1 MALHS
6 RIVNVLRKPGKCPVC
21 GEAVW
26 DIIYGTGDMTEVEFL
41 YRYRKSA
48 SMGGDRIPRRP
59 PLWECSCGCLR
70 FRKINPD
77 GTDAKVR
84 VKMLKDVRPAS
95 LSKIVWT
102 TSQCSEALKND
113 RMDMVHRYTVN
124 VITDCGENAAL
135 RVTGV
140 NEADAIATAMSLIND
155 AGLGL
160 KGRFCKAFDG
170 VESEE

>member
-6 RIVNVLRKPGKCPVC
+6 RIVNVLCKPGKCPVC

-26 DIIYGTGDMTEVEFL
+26 DIIYGTGDMTEEEFL

-48 SMGGDRIPRRP
+48 GMGGDSIPRRP

-70 FRKINPD
+70 FRKVNPD
-77 GTDAKVR
+77 GTDAR
-84 VKMLKDVRPAS
+84 VKVKTLKDVRPAS

-102 TSQCSEALKND
+102 TSQCDEALKND

-124 VITDCGENAAL
+124 VITDYGEKTAL

-140 NEADAIATAMSLIND
+140 SEADAIATAMSLIND
-155 AGLGL
+155 GGRGL
-160 KGRFCKAFDG
+160 KGRFCKAFDV

>member
-124 VITDCGENAAL
+124 VITDCGEKAAL

-160 KGRFCKAFDG
+160 KGRFCKAFDV

>member
-21 GEAVW
+21 GAAVW
-26 DIIYGTGDMTEVEFL
+26 DIIYGTGEMTEVEFL

-48 SMGGDRIPRRP
+48 SMGGDSIPRRP

-70 FRKINPD
+70 FRKVNPD
-77 GTDAKVR
+77 GTDAR
-84 VKMLKDVRPAS
+84 VKVKTLKDVRPAS

-102 TSQCSEALKND
+102 TSQCEEVLKND
-113 RMDMVHRYTVN
+113 RMDLVHHYTVN
-124 VITDCGENAAL
+124 VNTDCGEKTAL

-140 NEADAIATAMSLIND
+140 SEADAIATAISLVNGG
-155 AGLGL
+155 GLGL
-160 KGRFCKAFDG
+160 KGRFCKAFDV
-170 VESEE
+170 VESVV

>member
-26 DIIYGTGDMTEVEFL
+26 DIIYGTGEMTEVEFL

-48 SMGGDRIPRRP
+48 SMGGDSIPRRP

-70 FRKINPD
+70 FRKVNPD
-77 GTDAKVR
+77 GTDAR
-84 VKMLKDVRPAS
+84 VKVKTLKDVRPAS

-102 TSQCSEALKND
+102 TSQCDEALKND
-113 RMDMVHRYTVN
+113 MMDMVHRYTVN
-124 VITDCGENAAL
+124 VITDCGEKAAL

-140 NEADAIATAMSLIND
+140 NEADAIATAISLVNGG
-155 AGLGL
+155 GLGL
-160 KGRFCKAFDG
+160 KGRFCKAFDV
-170 VESEE
+170 VESVV

>member
-6 RIVNVLRKPGKCPVC
+6 RIVNVLRKPSKCPVC

-48 SMGGDRIPRRP
+48 SMCGDRIPRRP

-70 FRKINPD
+70 FRKVYPD
-77 GTDAKVR
+77 GTDAR
-84 VKMLKDVRPAS
+84 VKIKTLKDVRPAS

-102 TSQCSEALKND
+102 TSQCDEALKNN

-124 VITDCGENAAL
+124 VITDCGEKAAL
-135 RVTGV
+135 RVTAV
-140 NEADAIATAMSLIND
+140 SEADAIATAISLINGG
-155 AGLGL
+155 GLGL
-160 KGRFCKAFDG
+160 KGRFCKAFDV